1 MLLEW
6 GASTKLR
13 RGGAGAGEGGADN
26 GSQAVVD
33 AVQDPF
39 ADPVAEERIM
49 DEFELIVRQ
58 AVELAVV
65 GPIAYDLQFL
75 AMMVRCGKCPSVPV

>member
-1 MLLEW
+1 
-6 GASTKLR
+6 
-13 RGGAGAGEGGADN
+13 
-26 GSQAVVD
+26 
-33 AVQDPF
+33 
-39 ADPVAEERIM
+39 M

-75 AMMVRCGKCPSVPV
+75 AMMVRCAMCPSVPVWSPLPLTPSPPAPYCAHTLRLCEGKTCT